1 MVWQRVGVCLCVCLC
16 WPTLNALISV
26 RVKHELGANKVL
38 AAFSINANASKSSEK
53 FTKNTRE

>member
-1 MVWQRVGVCLCVCLC
+1 VCLR